1 MKLDAHITFSDT
13 IVDKINCDEITI
25 AIDSDYVSADK
36 DDINEWV
43 INELET
49 QFKIKFMVNDFT
61 ITNINDI
68 VEEINYEEFIAKTN

>member
-1 MKLDAHITFSDT
+1 MKLDAYITFSDT
-13 IVDKINCDEITI
+13 TADKINHDEITI

-49 QFKIKFMVNDFT
+49 QFNIKFMINDFT
-61 ITNINDI
+61 ITNIDDI
-68 VEEINYEEFIAKTN
+68 IEEINYEEFMAKTN

>member
-13 IVDKINCDEITI
+13 TADKINCDEMTI
-25 AIDSDYVSADK
+25 AIDSDYVNADK

-49 QFKIKFMVNDFT
+49 QFKIKFMVNYFT
-61 ITNINDI
+61 ITNIDDI